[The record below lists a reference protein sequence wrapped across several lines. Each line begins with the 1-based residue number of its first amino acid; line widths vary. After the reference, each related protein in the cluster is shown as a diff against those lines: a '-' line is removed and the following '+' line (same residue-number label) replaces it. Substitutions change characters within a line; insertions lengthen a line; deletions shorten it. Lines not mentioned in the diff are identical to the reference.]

1 MSAAVWARL
10 EVSCGRTL
18 AALQSVCRR
27 PAAIDDKPACGWA
40 RRLHPQTGDALPVG
54 TMAPERPGTD
64 LRVSPAVLIPVA
76 ELRWRF
82 SRSSG
87 PGGQNVNTTDSR
99 VELVFDLA
107 GSPSLP
113 PALKARALQRLE
125 ARLVDGAVVIAASE
139 HRSQWA
145 NRVAAQRRLVELL
158 QGALRPPPPPRR
170 PTRRTRGSVE
180 RRLVAKKQRSALK
193 AQRRG
198 PSD

>member
-1 MSAAVWARL
+1 
-10 EVSCGRTL
+10 
-18 AALQSVCRR
+18 
-27 PAAIDDKPACGWA
+27 
-40 RRLHPQTGDALPVG
+40 
-54 TMAPERPGTD
+54 MAPERPGTD

-99 VELVFDLA
+99 VELVFDVA